1 MLEIQLGIASRIPLR
16 HFGLINNEKEKK
28 KQLLEP
34 NPKYGSFLY
43 LAHFYISWLTSLLL
57 QKYMESENTVCV
69 CVCVCL

>member
-1 MLEIQLGIASRIPLR
+1 M
-16 HFGLINNEKEKK
+16 KKKKK

-69 CVCVCL
+69 CVCVCVCL